1 MGAPGSYNDNFTSQS
16 TARPPPPKV
25 PPMPILSA
33 LTLYPIK
40 SCAGLSL
47 QEATLTTAGLM
58 TEHIY
63 DREWMVV
70 DEHGVYMTQR
80 EHPRMALIVPT
91 LKADTLEL
99 RAPGMLRLEI
109 PLGLPDPDL
118 APTLTTQIWEHTVLA
133 YDCDALTADWFT
145 KAIGVPCR
153 LARFHA
159 NASRAVSGTWTG
171 GVPATT
177 LFSDGYPMLVVGTSS
192 LDDLND
198 KLVRAGRAAIPMN
211 RFRPNLVIDG
221 IEAFEEDYAESFQM
235 GDALLKPVKPCP
247 RCPMPS
253 IDQATGVIGPDPLD
267 LLQAY
272 RAKPELDGAVCFGM
286 NSILITGDGQRVR
299 VGQEIVVTLAF

>member
-1 MGAPGSYNDNFTSQS
+1 
-16 TARPPPPKV
+16 
-25 PPMPILSA
+25 MPILSA

-40 SCAGLSL
+40 SCAGVAL
-47 QEATLTTAGLM
+47 QDATLTTAGLM
-58 TEHIY
+58 TEQIY

-70 DEHGVYMTQR
+70 DEDGVGMTQR
-80 EHPRMALIVPT
+80 EHPRMALIAPT
-91 LKADTLEL
+91 LKANTLEL

-118 APTLTTQIWEHTVLA
+118 APTLSTQLWDHTILA
-133 YDCDALTADWFT
+133 YDCDDLTADWFT

-159 NASRAVSGTWTG
+159 NAIRPVSETWTK

-177 LFSDGYPMLVVGTSS
+177 LFSDGYPILVVGESS

-198 KLVRAGRAAIPMN
+198 RLRGAGREAIPMN
-211 RFRPNLVIDG
+211 RFRPNLVIGG

-253 IDQATGVIGPDPLD
+253 IDQATGVFGPNPLD
-267 LLQAY
+267 LMQGY